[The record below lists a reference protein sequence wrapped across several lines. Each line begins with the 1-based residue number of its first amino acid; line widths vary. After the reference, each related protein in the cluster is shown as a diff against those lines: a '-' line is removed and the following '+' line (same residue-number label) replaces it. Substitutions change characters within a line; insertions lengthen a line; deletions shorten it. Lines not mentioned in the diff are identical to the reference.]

1 MNNNHHA
8 SPTQNQPALG
18 DDHFSRVAEAFSRK
32 SEEYDLFGS
41 DHPNLIRLR
50 HKVYQHTLRFLQPG
64 DRILE
69 INSGTGLDA
78 VYFASLGYSIHA
90 IDIAEG
96 MLAHLQEKI
105 EHYQL
110 VDQIT
115 VENRSFTELNHVSGR
130 PYSYIFSNFG
140 GLNCIE
146 DLSEVTDKLP
156 AVLSPGGKIT
166 WVIMPK
172 VCLWELALVFK
183 GEIKRAFRRL
193 RPQGTLANVE
203 GVRFMTYY
211 FNPHQAVQ
219 SLGPDFQI
227 LRLEGLSVFTPP
239 ADRKNFARRYP
250 RLFRFLAGIDDAL
263 SPLTPFNRWGDFY
276 ILTAQYN
283 PK

>member
-1 MNNNHHA
+1 VSNDPPISQEHHE
-8 SPTQNQPALG
+8 PVL

-32 SEEYDLFGS
+32 SEEYDLFGD
-41 DHPNLIRLR
+41 DHTNLIRLR
-50 HKVYQHTLRFLQPG
+50 HKVYRHTLQFLQPD

-78 VYFASLGYSIHA
+78 VYFAHLGYSIHA
-90 IDIAEG
+90 IDIADG
-96 MLAHLQEKI
+96 MLAHFQEKI
-105 EHYQL
+105 DRYQL
-110 VDQIT
+110 ADQIT
-115 VENRSFTELNHVSGR
+115 VENCSFTDLNRVSGG

-146 DLSEVTDKLP
+146 DLNEVTRQLP
-156 AVLSPGGKIT
+156 SVLSPGGKIT

-172 VCLWELALVFK
+172 VCLWELALVFRGK
-183 GEIKRAFRRL
+183 FKDAFRRV
-193 RPQGTLANVE
+193 RPRGTLANVD

-211 FNPHQAVQ
+211 FNPNQVVKA
-219 SLGPDFQI
+219 LGPDFKV

-239 ADRKNFARRYP
+239 ADRKNFARLYP
-250 RLFRFLAGIDDAL
+250 HFFHLLAGIDDVL
-263 SPLTPFNRWGDFY
+263 SPMNPFNRWGDFF

>member
-1 MNNNHHA
+1 MSDNHHDN
-8 SPTQNQPALG
+8 STESLPAL

-32 SEEYDLFGS
+32 SEEYDRFGS

-50 HKVYQHTLRFLQPG
+50 NKVYQHTLQFLQPG
-64 DRILE
+64 DHILE

-90 IDIAEG
+90 IDIAAG

-105 EHYQL
+105 VQHEL
-110 VDQIT
+110 GEKIT
-115 VENRSFTELNHVSGR
+115 VENCSFTQLDRVTGG

-146 DLSEVTDKLP
+146 DLNEVTQQLP
-156 AVLSPGGKIT
+156 IILSPGGKIT

-172 VCLWELALVFK
+172 ICLWELALIFK
-183 GEIKRAFRRL
+183 GEIKHAFRRL

-211 FNPHQAVQ
+211 FNPHQVKQA
-219 SLGPDFQI
+219 LGPDFQI
-227 LRLEGLSVFTPP
+227 LHLEGLSVFTPP

-250 RLFRFLAGIDDAL
+250 RLFHFLASIDDAL
-263 SPLTPFNRWGDFY
+263 SPLAPFNRWGDFF

>member
-1 MNNNHHA
+1 MNDNHHA
-8 SPTQNQPALG
+8 SPAATPPALE
-18 DDHFSRVAEAFSRK
+18 DHFSRVAEAFSRK

-50 HKVYQHTLRFLQPG
+50 HKVYQHTLQFLRPG
-64 DRILE
+64 DHILE

-78 VYFASLGYSIHA
+78 VYFASLGYPIHA
-90 IDIAEG
+90 IDIASG

-105 EHYQL
+105 DHYKL
-110 VDQIT
+110 ADQVT
-115 VENRSFTELNHVSGR
+115 VENCSFTLLDRVSGG

-146 DLSEVTDKLP
+146 DLHEVTQKLP

-172 VCLWELALVFK
+172 VCLWELALIFK
-183 GEIKRAFRRL
+183 GEFKRAFRRM

-203 GVRFMTYY
+203 GVHFMTWY
-211 FNPHQAVQ
+211 FNPPQVVQA
-219 SLGPDFQI
+219 LGPNFQV

-250 RLFRFLAGIDDAL
+250 RLFHILAGLDDAL
-263 SPLTPFNRWGDFY
+263 SPMAPFNRWGDFY

>member
-8 SPTQNQPALG
+8 GPTQPPPAL

-50 HKVYQHTLRFLQPG
+50 YKVYNNALRFLKPG

-69 INSGTGLDA
+69 INSGTGVDA
-78 VYFASLGYSIHA
+78 VYFANQGYSIHA
-90 IDIAEG
+90 IDIAQG
-96 MLAHLQEKI
+96 MLAHLQQKI
-105 EHYQL
+105 DRYQL
-110 VDQIT
+110 ADQIT
-115 VENRSFTELNHVSGR
+115 VENCSFTQLDRVGGK

-140 GLNCIE
+140 GLNCIK
-146 DLSEVTDKLP
+146 DLREVTQHLP
-156 AVLSPGGKIT
+156 SVLSPGGKIT

-183 GEIKRAFRRL
+183 GDFKHGLRRL

-203 GVRFMTYY
+203 GVHFMTYY
-211 FNPHQAVQ
+211 FNPRQVVRV
-219 SLGPDFQI
+219 LGPDFQI
-227 LRLEGLSVFTPP
+227 LNLEGLSVFTPP
-239 ADRKNFARRYP
+239 ADRKNFALRFP
-250 RLFRFLAGIDDAL
+250 RLFNFLSKLDDAL
-263 SPLTPFNRWGDFY
+263 SPVAPFNRWGDFF